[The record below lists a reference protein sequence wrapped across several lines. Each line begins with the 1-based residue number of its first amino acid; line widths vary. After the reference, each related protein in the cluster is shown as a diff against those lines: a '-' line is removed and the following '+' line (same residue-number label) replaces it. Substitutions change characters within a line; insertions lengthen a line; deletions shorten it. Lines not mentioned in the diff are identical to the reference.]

1 MIHEEILLRRN
12 LSRRNK
18 GDDPIDD
25 DFIQKVEISE
35 PEFSKRVSDFYLDYF
50 PLYSLKISFFK
61 KIIGTT
67 IGNISSEK
75 SL

>member
-35 PEFSKRVSDFYLDYF
+35 PEFSKRVSDFYLDF
-50 PLYSLKISFFK
+50 FSFV
-61 KIIGTT
+61 
-67 IGNISSEK
+67 
-75 SL
+75 